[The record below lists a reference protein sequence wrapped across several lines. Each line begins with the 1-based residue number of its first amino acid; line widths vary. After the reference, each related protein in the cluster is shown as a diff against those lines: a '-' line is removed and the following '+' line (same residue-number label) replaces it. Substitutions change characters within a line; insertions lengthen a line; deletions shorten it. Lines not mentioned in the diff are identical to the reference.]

1 MRTGTGSSRLHSTN
15 GHSARN
21 GRRHGTGD
29 AGDIEGMD
37 KKNRASKIAALPSWS
52 TANERQHR
60 RHSHSGRAIK
70 AVEGGLAGKLVRDYD
85 TEEELRADRD
95 ELEALI
101 EAMAS
106 ETPPEENRKY
116 EIFQGNMLIEVVEL
130 QSGAGVNR

>member
-1 MRTGTGSSRLHSTN
+1 MRTGTGSSHLHSTN

-29 AGDIEGMD
+29 AGDTEGMD

-70 AVEGGLAGKLVRDYD
+70 AVEGGLVGEVGSRLRYRRGIVWETDAEGNSRLVGRRNVH
-85 TEEELRADRD
+85 TGEVE
-95 ELEALI
+95 
-101 EAMAS
+101 
-106 ETPPEENRKY
+106 PEPTIWVPKNP
-116 EIFQGNMLIEVVEL
+116 
-130 QSGAGVNR
+130 SH

>member
-1 MRTGTGSSRLHSTN
+1 MSDN
-15 GHSARN
+15 
-21 GRRHGTGD
+21 TGD
-29 AGDIEGMD
+29 IPIPVEP
-37 KKNRASKIAALPSWS
+37 SKPW
-52 TANERQHR
+52 RVVWQ
-60 RHSHSGRAIK
+60 
-70 AVEGGLAGKLVRDYD
+70 GKLVRDYD